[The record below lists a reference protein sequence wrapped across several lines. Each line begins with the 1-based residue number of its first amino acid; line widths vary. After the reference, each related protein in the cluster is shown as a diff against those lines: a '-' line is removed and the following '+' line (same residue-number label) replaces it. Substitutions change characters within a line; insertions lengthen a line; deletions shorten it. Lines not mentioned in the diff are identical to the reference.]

1 MGMKKL
7 QVLFFAAVLSVG
19 FTSGAMARE
28 EKDVR
33 NGRNPEAIAVE
44 VITWSA
50 TVKAVDYVEKTAV
63 LEDEQGMKIEINAK
77 NVTNLDQVLAGDKVN
92 VKYIEELAVY
102 VKKSKAPADAEVAET
117 VALAPKGAMPG
128 GVIADTIQI
137 QADVEGVNYK
147 KRTITLKG
155 LAGKSRTY
163 EVSKEAKRLKEIK
176 KGDQVV
182 LNVTQALAMDIV
194 KP

>member
-1 MGMKKL
+1 MKKL